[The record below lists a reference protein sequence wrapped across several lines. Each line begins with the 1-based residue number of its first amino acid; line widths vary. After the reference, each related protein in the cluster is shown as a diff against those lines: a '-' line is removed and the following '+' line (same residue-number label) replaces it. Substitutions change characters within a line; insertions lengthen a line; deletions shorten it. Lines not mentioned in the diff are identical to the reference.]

1 MDYEELK
8 CHNFFVP
15 REDARIKNHRY
26 YCKECYWEQIQA
38 AKKRR
43 TIKRQL
49 RKAGIKIPASI
60 KYDLAALRKLRREG
74 KYYEEQRTNKAL

>member
-1 MDYEELK
+1 MDYEEYK
-8 CHNFFVP
+8 
-15 REDARIKNHRY
+15 IKDHR

-60 KYDLAALRKLRREG
+60 KYDLAALRKLRREV
-74 KYYEEQRTNKAL
+74 L